1 MATNG
6 HCPTSTPHRCFHL
19 WRCAPDV
26 HAHLRNEPVQS
37 GPSTNQEEEMPT
49 SATTNSVPFPECASR
64 PDLNDTKPPGGTH
77 GQHREARACRQTGLA
92 GLLPHPG
99 RAAVQQ
105 DLRPQDRC
113 RTVLANIESAKNTGS
128 SSTPGSRRSPWE
140 SVPRSGWPVGS
151 PEGELEGAVC
161 RDPARALIPVWA
173 KLPLA
178 NVSHA
183 DIQAWV
189 TQLAARR
196 SAATTKKAHRV
207 FSLILD
213 LAVRGGRLPRNVAQK
228 IDQPAADGPGRAALC
243 DHPAGGAV
251 QRQNRRSACGFGWR
265 PR

>member
-1 MATNG
+1 
-6 HCPTSTPHRCFHL
+6 L
-19 WRCAPDV
+19 PDV
-26 HAHLRNEPVQS
+26 HAPPRQNRS
-37 GPSTNQEEEMPT
+37 GGPT
-49 SATTNSVPFPECASR
+49 TAPR
-64 PDLNDTKPPGGTH
+64 PGGVAT
-77 GQHREARACRQTGLA
+77 
-92 GLLPHPG
+92 
-99 RAAVQQ
+99 
-105 DLRPQDRC
+105 RPSSAIDAERF
-113 RTVLANIESAKNTGS
+113 LANIESAKNTS
-128 SSTPGSRRSPWE
+128 SFVDPGLSKITLGEWAEIWLARQAHLKESSRKRYAGILRE
-140 SVPRSGWPVGS
+140 HI
-151 PEGELEGAVC
+151 
-161 RDPARALIPVWA
+161 IPVWG

-178 NVSHA
+178 NGSHA
-183 DIQAWV
+183 DVQAWV